1 MELRRLQHVV
11 VLAEEGNF
19 RRAAERV
26 HLSQPAFSRSIQAA
40 EAELGLPL
48 FDRGPVEARCTPAGK
63 FFVERA
69 RALLLQNERLERDMS
84 MFRDREIGEVTFG
97 TGPFPAATLVPA
109 AMAQVRKRYPHV
121 TVRVRLGNAQELLDC
136 VRREEHEFFV
146 ANARRVPRTGEFHIR
161 SLGRIRGGFYVRAG
175 HPLLERKTWQ
185 MKDLLPYGIGSG
197 KLPDDVSLQLAR
209 SMGLAE
215 GTRVPLAVECD
226 YVHILKSVAL
236 ESDTAIIATDDLLK
250 GELRDGR
257 MVLLPVR
264 DFAPDLSHSQ
274 VGIVSLSGRTPSPAA
289 AYFMDSLIQLAKN
302 HASSS

>member
-11 VLAEEGNF
+11 ILAEEGNF

-48 FDRGPVEARCTPAGK
+48 FDRGPMEARCTPAGT

-69 RALLLQNERLERDMS
+69 RALLLLNERLGRDMS
-84 MFRDREIGEVTFG
+84 LFRDREIGEVTFG

-109 AMAQVRKRYPHV
+109 AMAQMRKRYPHV

-161 SLGRIRGGFYVRAG
+161 NLGRIRGGFYVRAG
-175 HPLLERKTWQ
+175 HPLLGRKSWH
-185 MKDLLPYGIGSG
+185 MKDLLPCGIGAG
-197 KLPDDVSLQLAR
+197 KLPDDVSLQLAK
-209 SMGLAE
+209 SMGLPE
-215 GTRVPLAVECD
+215 GTRVPIAVECD
-226 YVHILKSVAL
+226 DVQILKRVAL
-236 ESDTAIIATDDLLK
+236 DSDTAIIATDSLLDC
-250 GELRDGR
+250 ELRDGR
-257 MVLLPVR
+257 MVPLSIR

-274 VGIVSLSGRTPSPAA
+274 IGIVSLSGRTPSPAA
-289 AYFMDSLIQLAKN
+289 ASFMESLM
-302 HASSS
+302 